1 MKRFIVVEG
10 PIGVGKT
17 SLAKRLAVDYGCELM
32 LEDPGEN
39 PFLERFYQNRRQAA
53 LPTQLFFLLQRARQ
67 LQSLRQGDMFNP
79 VRVADF
85 MIEKDYLF
93 AELNLDNH
101 EFQLYQKIYTHL
113 VSDVPMPDLVV
124 YLQAPVEVLYR
135 RISRRGRPYES
146 EIEPSYLE
154 DVSIAYTRF
163 FHAFKGA
170 PLLIVNAAVIDF
182 MSNEADYQQLLAKIE
197 STTRGRNYLNPAAQ
211 LG

>member
-17 SLAKRLAVDYGCELM
+17 SLAKRLAVDFGCELM

-53 LPTQLFFLLQRARQ
+53 LSTQLFFLLQRARQ
-67 LQSLRQGDMFNP
+67 IQSLRQGDMFNP

-113 VSDVPMPDLVV
+113 ITDIPMPDLVV
-124 YLQAPVEVLYR
+124 YLQAPVDVLYS
-135 RISRRGRPYES
+135 RIARRGRDYEY
-146 EIEPSYLE
+146 EIEPTYLE
-154 DVSIAYTRF
+154 DISLAYTRF
-163 FHAFKGA
+163 FHAYKDA

-182 MSNEADYQQLLAKIE
+182 LSSEDDYQQLLAKIR
-197 STTRGRNYLNPAAQ
+197 STTRGRNYLNPSVQ
-211 LG
+211 FG

>member
-39 PFLERFYQNRRQAA
+39 PFLERFYLNRRQAA

>member
-17 SLAKRLAVDYGCELM
+17 SLAKRLAVDFGCELM

-67 LQSLRQGDMFNP
+67 IQSLRQGDMFNP
-79 VRVADF
+79 IRVADF

-113 VSDVPMPDLVV
+113 ITDIPMPDLVV
-124 YLQAPVEVLYR
+124 YLQAPVEVLYS
-135 RISRRGRPYES
+135 RIARRGRQYEY
-146 EIEPSYLE
+146 EIEPTYLE
-154 DVSIAYTRF
+154 DISLAYTRF
-163 FHAFKGA
+163 FHAYKGA

-182 MSNEADYQQLLAKIE
+182 LSSEDDYQQLLAKIR
-197 STTRGRNYLNPAAQ
+197 STTRGRNYLNPAVQ
-211 LG
+211 FG